1 MSKANIQSVYG
12 HRRSVIT
19 HKPSLDL
26 QETEFEEDYSDL
38 EEYSGRRSD
47 DSVGTLVL
55 LTRQSTNG
63 L

>member
-1 MSKANIQSVYG
+1 MSKANIQSLYG
-12 HRRSVIT
+12 HRTSAIT